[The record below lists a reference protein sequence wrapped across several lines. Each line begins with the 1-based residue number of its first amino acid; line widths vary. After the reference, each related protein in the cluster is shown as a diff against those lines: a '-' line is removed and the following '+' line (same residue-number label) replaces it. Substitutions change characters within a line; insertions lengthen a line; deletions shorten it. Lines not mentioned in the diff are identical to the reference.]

1 MERKVTKTYR
11 GSRYRRKN
19 TRPRIPV
26 LALLLICCVS
36 LSEYVAS
43 LCLKKFRE
51 WDVLQGY
58 LPALHISLIF

>member
-1 MERKVTKTYR
+1 MGRKVTKTYR

-26 LALLLICCVS
+26 LALLSICCVT
-36 LSEYVAS
+36 LSEYVAF
-43 LCLKKFRE
+43 LCLQKFRG

-58 LPALHISLIF
+58 LPALHITLIF